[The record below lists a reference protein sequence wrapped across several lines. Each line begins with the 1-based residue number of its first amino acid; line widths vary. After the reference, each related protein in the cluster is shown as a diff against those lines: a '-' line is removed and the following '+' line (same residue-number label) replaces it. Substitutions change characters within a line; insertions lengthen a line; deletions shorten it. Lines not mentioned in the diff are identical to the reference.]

1 MNRNVFVALLWLA
14 VSANVP
20 VLQAADHLILNSR
33 LDYASDSQDGP
44 LITGTNLQDGVV
56 AGKPNYVIIFGEG
69 CFNSKQQARR
79 TVELYQKYQ
88 GRVNFVVVDL
98 DVKRTVEQ
106 QELVQRYYTGSIPHV
121 VVLDKQ
127 GQPLYNAAGEVAGEK
142 IAALLDGELQK

>member
-33 LDYASDSQDGP
+33 LDCASDSQDGP

-69 CFNSKQQARR
+69 CLNSKQQARR

-98 DVKRTVEQ
+98 DVKRTAEQ

-121 VVLDKQ
+121 VVLDKE
-127 GQPLYNAAGEVAGEK
+127 GQPLYNAAG
-142 IAALLDGELQK
+142 